1 MTEDT
6 LPYKVRHALGLTTT
20 EAGQLVHVTR
30 RTWEIW
36 ELGKAE
42 MPTAKRE
49 LFFNKIERK
58 LPMSYDL
65 LVVFAAGVGDERI
78 PIDAVARDTFCGIEV
93 RGPTECIISSLAVN
107 RETGRPYVCRKPF
120 DPRIN
125 EPVLKKAKKW
135 ISVLEQEA

>member
-1 MTEDT
+1 MIKDT
-6 LPYKVRHALGLTTT
+6 VPYKVRHVLGMTTT

-36 ELGKAE
+36 ERGNAE
-42 MPTAKRE
+42 MPAAKRE
-49 LFFNKIERK
+49 LFFDKIERK
-58 LPMSYDL
+58 TPKSYDL

-78 PIDAVARDTFCGIEV
+78 PIDAVASDTFCGIEV
-93 RGPTECIISSLAVN
+93 LSPTECIISSLAVS
-107 RETGRPYVCRKPF
+107 RETGRPYVHRQRF

-135 ISVLEQEA
+135 ISVLEQ